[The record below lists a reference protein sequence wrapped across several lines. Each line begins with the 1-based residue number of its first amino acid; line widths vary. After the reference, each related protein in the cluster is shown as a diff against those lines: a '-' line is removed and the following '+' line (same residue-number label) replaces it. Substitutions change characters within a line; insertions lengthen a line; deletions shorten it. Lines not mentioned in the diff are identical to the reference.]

1 MGVVALPYTISNPI
15 VLTAAM
21 LNGNFLAISTQVNG
35 NLEGVN
41 LSDLAQLTGATVTA
55 AEIKTPKLNPS
66 DTLVIKLADAAGVY
80 SLKIKDYLGQIRV
93 EIKSSGEV
101 TIY

>member
-1 MGVVALPYTISNPI
+1 MSIVNLPYTISNPI
-15 VLTAAM
+15 ILTAEM
-21 LNGNFLAISTQVNG
+21 LNGNFLSISSQVNG
-35 NLEGVN
+35 NLQGVN
-41 LSDLAQLTGATVTA
+41 LSDLAQLTGATVTV
-55 AEIKTPKLNPS
+55 AEIKTPKFNPS

-80 SLKIKDYLGQIRV
+80 SLKIKDHLGQTRV